1 MSTPLEIERKYL
13 IEYPDV
19 AWLESRPDVKKSHIT
34 QTYLA
39 SPDGSEVRVRRRE
52 EKGAVTYYRT
62 EKRAVTAVVREEDE
76 RIITEVEYE
85 AALALADPAKHP
97 LRKTRYVLPYRG
109 LCIEIDVYPF
119 WDDKAIAEVELPSE
133 DTPVV
138 FPDEVKVIR
147 EVTGETAYK
156 NSTLAKL

>member
-13 IEYPDV
+13 IAYPDV
-19 AWLESRPDVKKSHIT
+19 TWLESRPDVKKSDIT
-34 QTYLA
+34 QTYLS

-52 EKGAVTYYRT
+52 ENGVVTYYRT

-76 RIITEVEYE
+76 RVITEAEYE
-85 AALALADPAKHP
+85 AALALADPTKRP

-109 LCIEIDVYPF
+109 LGIEIDVYPF
-119 WDDKAIAEVELPSE
+119 WDDKAIAEVELDSE

-138 FPDEVKVIR
+138 FPPEVKVIR

-156 NSTLAKL
+156 NSTLARR